1 MSGAFTF
8 EAYVRDVLSGEQVAC
23 RWVRLACERHVR
35 DLEEGEE
42 RGLWFDEQ
50 KAREAIAF
58 FKLLKHSKG
67 EWAGRPLTLE
77 PWQQF
82 VVASLLG
89 WRRTD
94 GTRRYRTAYLE
105 VARKNG
111 KTTLAAGLGLYL
123 MLADGEPG
131 AEVYSVAP
139 LDVDTPVPTLDGW
152 TTMGEVKEGDTLFD
166 ETGAPCTVTY
176 VAPVQQNHQCF
187 ELEFDDGTKIVAD
200 AEHRWQTEVYSSGR
214 SLEGRS
220 REEFYHTRKGS
231 RTTGIYTTQEIL
243 DSLYYESKGR
253 KSTNHRIPLAGTL
266 QTPDASLPIP
276 PYTFGVWLGDGRANR
291 GAIVIH
297 PDDRAIA
304 RRIQD
309 DGFEISEHGAED
321 SDGLFRFTVLGLR
334 TALRENDLLERKH
347 IPDIY
352 LRSSP
357 AQRLALLRGLMDTDG
372 TVATDG
378 ECRFTNRNKRLIDGV
393 CELVAGLNMKPHLSV
408 RPVQGRSHY
417 IISFK
422 AYADL
427 VRISNLERKY
437 DRQRRR
443 PHGKGR
449 NRYIVAVRPVPT
461 RPVRCIRVDSPSHL
475 FLVSRGLVATHNT
488 KRDQARLSHGEA
500 TRMAKSSPAIRR
512 MVNVYR
518 DNIHIVDTASKFEP
532 LGADA
537 DTMDG
542 LNVHAA
548 LVDEVHAHKT
558 RQVWDVI
565 ETATGARRQPLM
577 LAITTSGYNRQSLCW
592 QLHEYT
598 QQVLDGVI
606 EDDSW
611 FGAIYTLDEDDD
623 WEDESLWPK
632 ANPNLGV
639 SKKWDDMRRKAARAR
654 EMPAALNA
662 FLRLELDI
670 WTQAETKWIPI
681 EHWQACGDAV
691 DAEGLRGRICYGG
704 LDLST
709 NTDVTAFVLVFPPQS
724 EDDAYQVLPRFWIP
738 EEAMVERSRRDRV
751 PYDAW
756 VRQGLITATP
766 GNVIDYAW
774 ILHQIDEDAQAY
786 DIQEVAFDRWGA
798 TKIATELMERG
809 GDDWMVQFGQGYVSM
824 SPAMREME
832 RLILE
837 HKLAHGNNPVL
848 TWMANNLVVRTDP
861 AGNIKPDKEKSIER
875 IDGMVAL
882 VMALDR
888 ALRHEPPKRS
898 VYETR
903 GLVSA

>member
-1 MSGAFTF
+1 MSNAFTF
-8 EAYVRDVLSGEQVAC
+8 EEYVRDVLSGEQVAC

-42 RGLWFDEQ
+42 RGLWFDDQ
-50 KAREAIAF
+50 KAREAISF
-58 FKLLKHSKG
+58 FRLLKHSKG

-131 AEVYSVAP
+131 AEVYSVA
-139 LDVDTPVPTLDGW
+139 
-152 TTMGEVKEGDTLFD
+152 
-166 ETGAPCTVTY
+166 
-176 VAPVQQNHQCF
+176 
-187 ELEFDDGTKIVAD
+187 
-200 AEHRWQTEVYSSGR
+200 
-214 SLEGRS
+214 
-220 REEFYHTRKGS
+220 
-231 RTTGIYTTQEIL
+231 
-243 DSLYYESKGR
+243 
-253 KSTNHRIPLAGTL
+253 
-266 QTPDASLPIP
+266 
-276 PYTFGVWLGDGRANR
+276 
-291 GAIVIH
+291 
-297 PDDRAIA
+297 
-304 RRIQD
+304 
-309 DGFEISEHGAED
+309 
-321 SDGLFRFTVLGLR
+321 
-334 TALRENDLLERKH
+334 
-347 IPDIY
+347 
-352 LRSSP
+352 
-357 AQRLALLRGLMDTDG
+357 
-372 TVATDG
+372 
-378 ECRFTNRNKRLIDGV
+378 
-393 CELVAGLNMKPHLSV
+393 
-408 RPVQGRSHY
+408 
-417 IISFK
+417 
-422 AYADL
+422 
-427 VRISNLERKY
+427 
-437 DRQRRR
+437 
-443 PHGKGR
+443 
-449 NRYIVAVRPVPT
+449 
-461 RPVRCIRVDSPSHL
+461 
-475 FLVSRGLVATHNT
+475 T

-558 RQVWDVI
+558 RTVWDVI

-592 QLHEYT
+592 QLHEYS

-611 FGAIYTLDEDDD
+611 FGMIYTLDEDDD
-623 WEDESLWPK
+623 WEDETLWPK

-662 FLRLELDI
+662 FQRLELDI
-670 WTQAETKWIPI
+670 WTQAETKWIPWD
-681 EHWQACGDAV
+681 HWQACGAAV
-691 DAEGLRGRICYGG
+691 DADGMRGRICYGG
-704 LDLST
+704 LDLSS
-709 NTDVTAFVLVFPPQS
+709 NIDVSAFVLVFPPQGNG
-724 EDDAYQVLPRFWIP
+724 DQYQVIPRFWIP

-774 ILHQIDEDAQAY
+774 ILDQIDQDAQAY
-786 DIQEVAFDRWGA
+786 DIREVAFDRWGA

-809 GDDWMVQFGQGYVSM
+809 GEDWLVQFGQGYVSM
-824 SPAMREME
+824 SPAMRELE

>member
-1 MSGAFTF
+1 MSAFTYDD
-8 EAYVRDVLSGEQVAC
+8 YVRDVLSGEQVAC

-42 RGLWFDEQ
+42 RGLYFDDQ
-50 KAREAIAF
+50 TAREAISF
-58 FKLLKHSKG
+58 FRLLKHSKG

-131 AEVYSVAP
+131 AEVYSVA
-139 LDVDTPVPTLDGW
+139 
-152 TTMGEVKEGDTLFD
+152 
-166 ETGAPCTVTY
+166 
-176 VAPVQQNHQCF
+176 
-187 ELEFDDGTKIVAD
+187 
-200 AEHRWQTEVYSSGR
+200 
-214 SLEGRS
+214 
-220 REEFYHTRKGS
+220 
-231 RTTGIYTTQEIL
+231 
-243 DSLYYESKGR
+243 
-253 KSTNHRIPLAGTL
+253 
-266 QTPDASLPIP
+266 
-276 PYTFGVWLGDGRANR
+276 
-291 GAIVIH
+291 
-297 PDDRAIA
+297 
-304 RRIQD
+304 
-309 DGFEISEHGAED
+309 
-321 SDGLFRFTVLGLR
+321 
-334 TALRENDLLERKH
+334 
-347 IPDIY
+347 
-352 LRSSP
+352 
-357 AQRLALLRGLMDTDG
+357 
-372 TVATDG
+372 
-378 ECRFTNRNKRLIDGV
+378 
-393 CELVAGLNMKPHLSV
+393 
-408 RPVQGRSHY
+408 
-417 IISFK
+417 
-422 AYADL
+422 
-427 VRISNLERKY
+427 
-437 DRQRRR
+437 
-443 PHGKGR
+443 
-449 NRYIVAVRPVPT
+449 
-461 RPVRCIRVDSPSHL
+461 
-475 FLVSRGLVATHNT
+475 T

-558 RQVWDVI
+558 RTVWDVI

-592 QLHEYT
+592 QLHEYS

-670 WTQAETKWIPI
+670 WTQAETKWIPWQ
-681 EHWQACGDAV
+681 HWQACGDAV
-691 DAEGLRGRICYGG
+691 DAEGMRGRTCYGG
-704 LDLST
+704 LDLSS
-709 NTDVTAFVLVFPPQS
+709 NIDVSAFVLVFPPQGNG
-724 EDDAYQVLPRFWIP
+724 DKYQVLSRFWIP

-751 PYDAW
+751 PYDDW

-774 ILHQIDEDAQAY
+774 ILDQIDQDAQAY
-786 DIQEVAFDRWGA
+786 DIREVAFDRWGA

-809 GDDWMVQFGQGYVSM
+809 GEDWLVQFGQGYVSM
-824 SPAMREME
+824 SPAMRELE